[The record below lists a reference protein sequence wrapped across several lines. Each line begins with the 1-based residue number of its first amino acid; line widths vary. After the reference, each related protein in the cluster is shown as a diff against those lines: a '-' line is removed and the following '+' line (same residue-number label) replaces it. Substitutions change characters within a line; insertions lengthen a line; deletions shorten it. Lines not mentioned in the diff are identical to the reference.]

1 MKIAT
6 FFLTLL
12 FYRLFPRLKPLPD
25 PHAAALVDQSRRVY
39 WRDYGRHVEHAI
51 SAAGIASYDTAA
63 TQRAKALA
71 QHYWRGVER
80 RNLPL
85 EQAITGMRDGISRIK
100 APQKSAVA

>member
-6 FFLTLL
+6 FFLTML
-12 FYRLFPRLKPLPD
+12 FYRLFPRLRANPNA
-25 PHAAALVDQSRRVY
+25 AAALDQSRRVY

-63 TQRAKALA
+63 TQRARALA

-80 RNLPL
+80 RNVPL

-100 APQKSAVA
+100 PAVSKRELMV